1 MNCLVVDDNDLAR
14 LTLKKL
20 LSLDP
25 ALVMVD
31 ECPTADMAY
40 QTILN
45 KEIDLLFLDIEM
57 PGMNGIELAK
67 SLAENSTMIVFTT
80 SKRDYAV
87 EAFDLNVVDF
97 IIKPVAPARFLQA
110 VKKAKGIYKLRS
122 QAENDKLQEFIF
134 IRDSNTVKRV
144 RLADILFL
152 EAQGDYVK
160 VVAEGNVYQIHSSL
174 KSVEDKVPKSIF
186 LRVHRSF
193 IINLSKVDTVEGNTL
208 IIDKKFVPVSDA
220 YKATLNKRMRIL

>member
-20 LSLDP
+20 LALDASLV
-25 ALVMVD
+25 LVED
-31 ECPTADMAY
+31 CPTADSAY
-40 QTILN
+40 QTIQDN
-45 KEIDLLFLDIEM
+45 AIDLLFLDIEM
-57 PGMNGIELAK
+57 PGMSGLELAK

-80 SKRDYAV
+80 SKRNYAV

-97 IIKPVAPARFLQA
+97 IVKPVTPVRFLQA
-110 VKKAKGIYKLRS
+110 VKKAKEIYKLKNGNG
-122 QAENDKLQEFIF
+122 AEKVQEFIF
-134 IRDSNTVKRV
+134 IRDSNTVKRIK
-144 RLADILFL
+144 LTDILFL

-160 VVAEGNVYQIHSSL
+160 IVADGNIYQIHSSL
-174 KSVEDKVPKSIF
+174 KSVEDKIPRSIF

-193 IINLSKVDTVEGNTL
+193 IINLSKIDTVEGSTL
-208 IIDKKFVPVSDA
+208 VIDKKFVPVSDA

>member
-40 QTILN
+40 QTIQN

-57 PGMNGIELAK
+57 PGMNGLELAK

-110 VKKAKGIYKLRS
+110 VKKAKGIHKLRN
-122 QAENDKLQEFIF
+122 QADSDKVQEFIF
-134 IRDSNTVKRV
+134 IRDSNTVKRI

-160 VVAEGNVYQIHSSL
+160 VVAEGNIYQIHSSL
-174 KSVEDKVPKSIF
+174 KSVEDKIPKSIF

>member
-122 QAENDKLQEFIF
+122 QAENDKVQEFIF

-193 IINLSKVDTVEGNTL
+193 IINLSKIDTVEGNTL

>member
-20 LSLDP
+20 LTLDVSLVLID
-25 ALVMVD
+25 D
-31 ECPTADMAY
+31 CPTADVAY
-40 QTILN
+40 QMIQTTN
-45 KEIDLLFLDIEM
+45 IDLLFLDIEM
-57 PGMNGIELAK
+57 PGMNGLELAK

-80 SKRDYAV
+80 SKRNYAV

-97 IIKPVAPARFLQA
+97 ILKPVTPVRFLQA
-110 VKKAKGIYKLRS
+110 VKKAKSIYQTRTQNKNER
-122 QAENDKLQEFIF
+122 LQEFIF
-134 IRDSNTVKRV
+134 IRDANTVKRIK
-144 RLADILFL
+144 LADILFL

-160 VVAEGNVYQIHSSL
+160 IVADGNVYQIHSSL
-174 KSVEDKVPKSIF
+174 KSVEDKIPPSIF

-193 IINLSKVDTVEGNTL
+193 IINLSKIDTIEGNTL
-208 IIDKKFVPVSDA
+208 VIDRKFVPVSDA

>member
-122 QAENDKLQEFIF
+122 QAENDKVQEFIF

>member
-1 MNCLVVDDNDLAR
+1 MPYSEEFKNFVGTVAGEAGDAASALPLV
-14 LTLKKL
+14 
-20 LSLDP
+20 LSTVPD
-25 ALVMVD
+25 VV
-31 ECPTADMAY
+31 
-40 QTILN
+40 
-45 KEIDLLFLDIEM
+45 FLDIEM

-122 QAENDKLQEFIF
+122 QAENDKVQEFIF

-193 IINLSKVDTVEGNTL
+193 IINLKNITAFTAYDVEIGA
-208 IIDKKFVPVSDA
+208 IEIPIGAS
-220 YKATLNKRMRIL
+220 YKEYVFKMLKSN

>member
-31 ECPTADMAY
+31 ECQTADMAY

-122 QAENDKLQEFIF
+122 QAENDKVQEFIF